1 MKIALITGA
10 SSGMGREFALQIGRA
25 YASLDEIWV
34 IARRRSALE
43 ELEKEFCREIKGC
56 SLRLLSLD
64 LTSGPDMEALKKEL
78 ARRKPCIRLLVN
90 GAGVGHYGPAA
101 ELTVE
106 EQLQMVDVNCRALT
120 QVTLSC
126 LPYLTG
132 GSRILQLASGSA
144 FLPQK
149 NFAVYA
155 AGKAYVVSFSRALQ
169 KELKKRRITVTSVC
183 PGPVDTEFFAHGG
196 ITLPV
201 WKRPFLVKPE
211 KVVRKALF
219 DAQAGRSLSICGM
232 AMKVVRFWGRLLF

>member
-10 SSGMGREFALQIGRA
+10 SSGMGREFVLQIGRA

-34 IARRRSALE
+34 IARRKSALE
-43 ELEKEFCREIKGC
+43 ELREEFYGKVKGC
-56 SLRLLSLD
+56 TLRLFSLD
-64 LTSGPDMEALKKEL
+64 LTREPDIELLKEEL
-78 ARRKPCIRLLVN
+78 LQRKPCICLLVN

-106 EQLQMVDVNCRALT
+106 EQLEMVDLNCRALT
-120 QVTLSC
+120 QVTLLC
-126 LPYLTG
+126 LPYLTR

-155 AGKAYVVSFSRALQ
+155 AGKAYVVSFSRALRQ
-169 KELKKRRITVTSVC
+169 ELKKRRITVTNVC

-211 KVVRKALF
+211 KVVRKALL
-219 DAQAGRSLSICGM
+219 DARAGKSLSLYGI
-232 AMKVVRFWGRLLF
+232 AVKAVRFLGRVF